1 MTRRA
6 LLLLALGPL
15 GLGWAGRAQAQSV
28 TPENAAQYFRIE
40 SQSGTDRKGRPS
52 VWGYIYNYRGQG
64 SARARILV
72 ETLDASGR
80 PVAQEIAYV
89 DTEIPLY
96 NRAYYEVRPKTP
108 GASYRVS
115 IYSADWH
122 RTGGI

>member
-1 MTRRA
+1 MTRRV

-15 GLGWAGRAQAQSV
+15 GLGWARRAQAQSV

-40 SQSGTDRKGRPS
+40 SEFGLDRKGRPS

-64 SARARILV
+64 NARARILV

-89 DTEIPLY
+89 DTEIPLF
-96 NRAYYEVRPKTP
+96 NRAYFEMRPKTP